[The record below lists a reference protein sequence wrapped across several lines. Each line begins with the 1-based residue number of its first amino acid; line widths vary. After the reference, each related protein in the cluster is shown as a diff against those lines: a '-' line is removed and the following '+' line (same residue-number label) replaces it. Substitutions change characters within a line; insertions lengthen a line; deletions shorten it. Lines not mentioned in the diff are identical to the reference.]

1 MPEPEGIVIVW
12 TNTDRE
18 AAINMA
24 FMYAR
29 NSKLHGWWKR
39 VRFLVWG
46 GTAMVLAEDP
56 EIQERMA
63 ELDAEG
69 VEIAV
74 CRACSDQQCVSARLE
89 KLGYDVRYVGE
100 ELTALLKAGWPCIT
114 V

>member
-1 MPEPEGIVIVW
+1 MPEPEGVVIIWVS
-12 TNTDRE
+12 TDRE

-29 NSKLHGWWKR
+29 NSMVHGWWKH

-56 EIQERMA
+56 EMQERVREMI
-63 ELDAEG
+63 AEG
-69 VEIAV
+69 VEVAV
-74 CRACSDQQCVSARLE
+74 CRACSDQQCISAQLE
-89 KLGYDVRYVGE
+89 ELGFAVRYVGE
-100 ELTALLKAGWPCIT
+100 ELTKLLKAGWPCIS